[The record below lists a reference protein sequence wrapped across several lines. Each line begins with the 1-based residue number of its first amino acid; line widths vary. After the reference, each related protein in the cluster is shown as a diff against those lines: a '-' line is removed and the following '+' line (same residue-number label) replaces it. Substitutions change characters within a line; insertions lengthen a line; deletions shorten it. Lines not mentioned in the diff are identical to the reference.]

1 MECVPGNERVY
12 HWLRQNPHRM
22 NLMRIGL
29 VWRSC
34 GAGAAQCFEEIGE
47 AEIDAVRQELH
58 LESGMLESRFEAG
71 GMPFFITSCCAW
83 SGYAGVLTSV
93 AGIGD
98 VEGCCTY

>member
-1 MECVPGNERVY
+1 
-12 HWLRQNPHRM
+12 
-22 NLMRIGL
+22 MRIGL

-71 GMPFFITSCCAW
+71 GMPFFHYILLCFR

>member
-1 MECVPGNERVY
+1 
-12 HWLRQNPHRM
+12 
-22 NLMRIGL
+22 MRIGL

-71 GMPFFITSCCAW
+71 GMPFFITSCCA
-83 SGYAGVLTSV
+83 SGQDTLAFSLQSQALAMSKAAV
-93 AGIGD
+93 II
-98 VEGCCTY
+98 ECP